1 MSATKLAEVMT
12 LPRFDNVLNMGNLIQ
27 MALIVGAVLLAWSD
41 ARKDIDALQ
50 DAQKAAAVTLAQKEA
65 RVRALE
71 ISDASK
77 SADLRNILTI
87 LTRIER
93 QLEAR

>member
-1 MSATKLAEVMT
+1 